1 MPLSDVRLGPM
12 SIKLAVPVILTDRD
26 VALIV
31 KALTVESN
39 PLRLSL
45 LPEVLREWAEVDLVE
60 YASAEAS
67 RASIPAQI
75 VRYARVLDGAKEL
88 IDALD
93 AVTEA
98 DDLVL
103 IGLEMGRAQEAI
115 PKREQREHFGQK
127 LKEHHTFLRHLIVAV
142 ESLQKRQK
150 KGRGR
155 PRNIAAYRVLLDIA
169 AIFKW
174 LTGLEPNRVFDSIAM
189 TDAGA
194 FYNFAA
200 AIWPP
205 VFACGLDGLGAAMKN
220 WAFAHREYEELPLLL
235 TNINLRH
242 PSWRVFDR

>member
-1 MPLSDVRLGPM
+1 M
-12 SIKLAVPVILTDRD
+12 
-26 VALIV
+26 
-31 KALTVESN
+31 
-39 PLRLSL
+39 
-45 LPEVLREWAEVDLVE
+45 VE

-115 PKREQREHFGQK
+115 PMREQREHFGQK

-142 ESLQKRQK
+142 ESLQK
-150 KGRGR
+150 
-155 PRNIAAYRVLLDIA
+155 PRDLSRTVC
-169 AIFKW
+169 
-174 LTGLEPNRVFDSIAM
+174 LELIAM

-194 FYNFAA
+194 FYNFAGSDLA
-200 AIWPP
+200 ACL
-205 VFACGLDGLGAAMKN
+205 ACGLDGLGAAMKN
-220 WAFAHREYEELPLLL
+220 WAFAHREYGELSLLL